1 MFELFS
7 IALHLFSSLHPG
19 PVGSV
24 GGNGGLTAGGNGGVA
39 GNGGTSDTATGGSAD
54 GGAAVGG
61 VGGND
66 ATSGDANGGTAT
78 GAKAGLEVTLPAA
91 QADLL
96 QAEQVE
102 LVAVLL
108 AVPTEQ

>member
-7 IALHLFSSLHPG
+7 IALHLFSSLHPS
-19 PVGSV
+19 P
-24 GGNGGLTAGGNGGVA
+24 
-39 GNGGTSDTATGGSAD
+39 
-54 GGAAVGG
+54 VGG

-66 ATSGDANGGTAT
+66 APSGDANGGTAT

-91 QADLL
+91 QPALL